1 MDDTTKTP
9 DQETMQEQN
18 EGMINDDGYIA
29 NGGKIEE
36 VDLTNKM
43 KDSYINYAMSV
54 IVQRALP
61 DVRDGLKPVHR
72 RILYAMQEAGM
83 TSNRPYKKSA
93 RIVGEVLG
101 KYHPHGDSSVY
112 YATVRLAQDFNTRY
126 LLVDGH
132 GNFGSVDGDSPAA
145 MRYTEVRM
153 TKMAESMLEDIEKDT
168 VEFVDNYD
176 ASLKEPSVLPAKI
189 PALLV
194 NGSAGIAVGMA
205 TNIPPHNLR
214 EVVKGIC
221 MLIDT
226 PDVTVEDLMS
236 AIKGPDFP
244 TGAMILGRE
253 GIQQAYA
260 TGRGIIKVRAK
271 AEIEPMAK
279 NKNRIVITEIPYQV
293 NKARL
298 LESIAGLVKDGVI
311 EGITDLRDESD
322 RRGMRVVVELRA
334 DVVPDV
340 ILNKLYKHTQLQDS
354 FGVIMLALV
363 DNKPKVLNLKQ
374 ILECYV
380 AHQKDVVTRRTRY
393 DLAKAKERAH
403 ILEGLKIALGH
414 LDEVIHTIRNS
425 ANAEIAKAS
434 LMEKFS
440 LSDRQSQAIL
450 DMRLQRLTGLERK
463 KIDDEDVDVLQTIDY
478 LESVLADEQKVL
490 DIIKKDLQ
498 EKAEK
503 FGDDRRTDIV
513 ADTGDMDVLDLI
525 ADEEIVITLSNQGYI
540 KRQTPDNFRKQRRG
554 GTGKHGGSGKK
565 EDDFTKYLFLATTH
579 NYILFFTNRGQV
591 YTLRGYQIPEASRQA
606 KGSAIINLLQVSP
619 GEQITAVINVSEF
632 EDNKFL
638 FMATNQGTVK
648 RTKLKDFSFVRKNGL
663 KAIILNEDEE
673 LISVKMT
680 DGNSSILMATRD
692 GIAIHFS
699 EQDVRCMGR
708 GAHGVKG
715 INLGIHDTV
724 VAMDC
729 VDDPESEVL
738 TVTENGCGKRTKLS
752 DYAQQTRGGKG
763 RINYKITPK
772 TGLVAGM
779 TIVHPNDEL
788 YIISAE
794 GIIIR
799 MDVNQLSKIGR
810 NTQGVNVITLREG
823 DKVTAIA
830 TVESEDDIV
839 REE

>member
-1 MDDTTKTP
+1 VDDTTKTP

-112 YATVRLAQDFNTRY
+112 DATVRLAQDFNTRY

-221 MLIDT
+221 MLIDN

-403 ILEGLKIALGH
+403 ILEGLKIALDH

-463 KIDDEDVDVLQTIDY
+463 KIDDEYVDVLQTIDY

>member
-1 MDDTTKTP
+1 MDDMTKNP
-9 DQETMQEQN
+9 DQENVTENN
-18 EGMINDDGYIA
+18 EGLINDDGYIA
-29 NGGKIEE
+29 SGGKIEE

-101 KYHPHGDSSVY
+101 KDHPHGDSSVY
-112 YATVRLAQDFNTRY
+112 DATVRLAQDFNTRY

-214 EVVKGIC
+214 EVVKGIT
-221 MLIDT
+221 MLIDN
-226 PDVTVEDLMS
+226 PDVSVDELMS

-244 TGAMILGRE
+244 TGAMILGNE
-253 GIQQAYA
+253 GIRQAYA
-260 TGRGIIKVRAK
+260 TGRGIVKVRAK
-271 AEIEPMAK
+271 AEIEPMQK
-279 NKNRIVITEIPYQV
+279 NKHRIVVTEIPYQV

-354 FGVIMLALV
+354 FGIIMLALV
-363 DNKPKVLNLKQ
+363 DNKPKILNLKQ

-380 AHQKDVVTRRTRY
+380 KHQKDVVTRRTRY

-403 ILEGLKIALGH
+403 ILEGLKKALDH
-414 LDEVIHTIRNS
+414 LDEVIQTIRSS
-425 ANAEIAKAS
+425 ANGEIAKAS
-434 LMEKFS
+434 LMEKFDF
-440 LSDRQSQAIL
+440 SDRQAQAIL

-463 KIDDEDVDVLQTIDY
+463 KIDDEYVDILQTIDY

-490 DIIKKDLQ
+490 NIIKKDLQ

-513 ADTGDMDVLDLI
+513 ADTGNMDVLDLI

-554 GTGKHGGSGKK
+554 GMGKHGGSGKK

-579 NYILFFTNRGQV
+579 NYILFFTNKGQV
-591 YTLRGYQIPEASRQA
+591 YTLRGYQIPEAGRTA
-606 KGSAIINLLQVSP
+606 KGSAIINLLQLSP
-619 GEQITAVINVSEF
+619 GEKITAVINVSEF
-632 EDNKFL
+632 DDTKYL

-648 RTKLKDFSFVRKNGL
+648 RTKLADFSYVRKSGL
-663 KAIILNEDEE
+663 KAIVLNEDEE
-673 LISVKMT
+673 LISVKLT
-680 DGNSSILMATRD
+680 DGNSSILMATRE
-692 GIAIHFS
+692 GQAIHFS
-699 EQDVRCMGR
+699 EEDVRCMGR
-708 GAHGVKG
+708 GAHGVRG
-715 INLGIHDTV
+715 INLGSNDRV
-724 VAMDC
+724 VAMDA
-729 VDDPESEVL
+729 VYDPESEVL
-738 TVTENGCGKRTKLS
+738 TVTENGKGKRTKLS
-752 DYAQQTRGGKG
+752 EYTKQTRGGKG
-763 RINYKITPK
+763 RINYRLTPK

-799 MDVNQLSKIGR
+799 MDVNQLSNIGR
-810 NTQGVNVITLREG
+810 ATQGNIVITLKDG

-830 TVESEDDIV
+830 TVESEEEIV
-839 REE
+839 KE

>member
-101 KYHPHGDSSVY
+101 KYHPHGDYSVY
-112 YATVRLAQDFNTRY
+112 DATVRLAQDFNTRY

-403 ILEGLKIALGH
+403 ILEGLKIALDH

-463 KIDDEDVDVLQTIDY
+463 KIDDEYVDVLQTIDY

>member
-1 MDDTTKTP
+1 VDDTTKTP

-112 YATVRLAQDFNTRY
+112 DATVRLAQDFNTRY

-189 PALLV
+189 PALLG

-403 ILEGLKIALGH
+403 ILEGLKIALDH

-463 KIDDEDVDVLQTIDY
+463 KIDDEYVDVLQTIDY

>member
-1 MDDTTKTP
+1 MDDMTKNP
-9 DQETMQEQN
+9 DQENVTENN
-18 EGMINDDGYIA
+18 EGLINDDGYIA
-29 NGGKIEE
+29 SGGKIEE

-112 YATVRLAQDFNTRY
+112 DATVRLAQDFNTRY

-214 EVVKGIC
+214 EVVKGIT
-221 MLIDT
+221 MLIDN
-226 PDVTVEDLMS
+226 PDVSVDELMS

-244 TGAMILGRE
+244 TGAMILGNE
-253 GIQQAYA
+253 GIRQAYA
-260 TGRGIIKVRAK
+260 TGRGIVKVRAK
-271 AEIEPMAK
+271 AEIEPMQK
-279 NKNRIVITEIPYQV
+279 NKHRIVVTEIPYQV

-298 LESIAGLVKDGVI
+298 LESIVGLVKDGVI

-354 FGVIMLALV
+354 FGIIMLALV
-363 DNKPKVLNLKQ
+363 DNKPKILNLKQ

-380 AHQKDVVTRRTRY
+380 KHQKDVVTRRTRY

-403 ILEGLKIALGH
+403 ILEGLKKALDH
-414 LDEVIHTIRNS
+414 LDEVIQTIRSS
-425 ANAEIAKAS
+425 ANGEIAKAS
-434 LMEKFS
+434 LMEKFDF
-440 LSDRQSQAIL
+440 SDRQAQAIL

-463 KIDDEDVDVLQTIDY
+463 KIDDEYVDILQTIDY

-490 DIIKKDLQ
+490 NIIKKDLQ

-513 ADTGDMDVLDLI
+513 ADTGNMDVLDLI

-554 GTGKHGGSGKK
+554 GMGKHGGSGKK

-579 NYILFFTNRGQV
+579 NYILFFTNKGQV
-591 YTLRGYQIPEASRQA
+591 YTLRGYQIPEAGRTA
-606 KGSAIINLLQVSP
+606 KGSAIINLLQLSP
-619 GEQITAVINVSEF
+619 GEKITAVINVSEF
-632 EDNKFL
+632 DDTKYL

-648 RTKLKDFSFVRKNGL
+648 RTKLADFSYVRKSGL
-663 KAIILNEDEE
+663 KAIVLNEDEE
-673 LISVKMT
+673 LISVKLT
-680 DGNSSILMATRD
+680 DGNSSILMATRE
-692 GIAIHFS
+692 GQAIHFS
-699 EQDVRCMGR
+699 EEDVRCMGR
-708 GAHGVKG
+708 GAHGVRG
-715 INLGIHDTV
+715 INLGSNDRV
-724 VAMDC
+724 VAMDA
-729 VDDPESEVL
+729 VYDPESEVL
-738 TVTENGCGKRTKLS
+738 TVTENGKGKRTKLS
-752 DYAQQTRGGKG
+752 EYTKQTRGGKG
-763 RINYKITPK
+763 RINYRLTPK

-799 MDVNQLSKIGR
+799 MDVNQLSNIGR
-810 NTQGVNVITLREG
+810 ATQGNIVITLKDG

-830 TVESEDDIV
+830 TVESEEEIV
-839 REE
+839 KE

>member
-1 MDDTTKTP
+1 VDDTTKTP

-112 YATVRLAQDFNTRY
+112 DATVRLAQDFNTRY

-221 MLIDT
+221 MLIDN

-403 ILEGLKIALGH
+403 ILEGLKIALDH

-463 KIDDEDVDVLQTIDY
+463 KIDDEYVDVLQTIDY
-478 LESVLADEQKVL
+478 LESVLADKQKVL

>member
-1 MDDTTKTP
+1 MDDMTKNP
-9 DQETMQEQN
+9 DQENVTENN
-18 EGMINDDGYIA
+18 EGLINDDGYIA
-29 NGGKIEE
+29 SGGKIEE

-101 KYHPHGDSSVY
+101 KYHPHGDFSVY
-112 YATVRLAQDFNTRY
+112 DATVRLAQDFNTRY

-214 EVVKGIC
+214 EVVKGIT
-221 MLIDT
+221 MLIDN
-226 PDVTVEDLMS
+226 PDVSVDELMS
-236 AIKGPDFP
+236 SIKGPDFP
-244 TGAMILGRE
+244 TGAMILGNE
-253 GIQQAYA
+253 GIRQAYA
-260 TGRGIIKVRAK
+260 TGRGIVKVRAK
-271 AEIEPMAK
+271 AEIEPMQK
-279 NKNRIVITEIPYQV
+279 NKHRIVVTEIPYQV

-354 FGVIMLALV
+354 FGIIMLALV
-363 DNKPKVLNLKQ
+363 DNKPKILNLKQ

-380 AHQKDVVTRRTRY
+380 KHQKDVVTRRTRY

-403 ILEGLKIALGH
+403 ILEGLKKALDH
-414 LDEVIHTIRNS
+414 LDEVIQTIRSS
-425 ANAEIAKAS
+425 ANGEIAKAS
-434 LMEKFS
+434 LMEKFDF
-440 LSDRQSQAIL
+440 SDRQAQAIL

-463 KIDDEDVDVLQTIDY
+463 KIDDEYVDILQTIDY

-490 DIIKKDLQ
+490 NIIKKDLQ

-513 ADTGDMDVLDLI
+513 ADTGNMDVLDLI

-554 GTGKHGGSGKK
+554 GMGKHGGSGKK

-579 NYILFFTNRGQV
+579 NYILFFTNKGQV
-591 YTLRGYQIPEASRQA
+591 YTLRGYQIPEAGRTA
-606 KGSAIINLLQVSP
+606 KGSAIINLLQLSP
-619 GEQITAVINVSEF
+619 GEKITAVINVSEF
-632 EDNKFL
+632 DDTKYL

-648 RTKLKDFSFVRKNGL
+648 RTKLADFSYVRKSGL
-663 KAIILNEDEE
+663 KAIVLNEDEE
-673 LISVKMT
+673 LISVKLT
-680 DGNSSILMATRD
+680 DGNSSILMATRE
-692 GIAIHFS
+692 GQAIHFS
-699 EQDVRCMGR
+699 EEDVRCMGR
-708 GAHGVKG
+708 GAHGVRG
-715 INLGIHDTV
+715 INLGSNDRV
-724 VAMDC
+724 VAMDA
-729 VDDPESEVL
+729 VYDPESEVL
-738 TVTENGCGKRTKLS
+738 TVTENGKGKRTKLS
-752 DYAQQTRGGKG
+752 EYTKQTRGGKG
-763 RINYKITPK
+763 RINYRLTPK

-799 MDVNQLSKIGR
+799 MDVNQLSNIGR
-810 NTQGVNVITLREG
+810 ATQGNIVITLKDG

-830 TVESEDDIV
+830 TVESEEEIV
-839 REE
+839 KE

>member
-112 YATVRLAQDFNTRY
+112 NATVRLAQDFNTRY

-403 ILEGLKIALGH
+403 ILEGLKIALDH

-463 KIDDEDVDVLQTIDY
+463 KIDDEYVDVLQTIDY

>member
-1 MDDTTKTP
+1 MDDMTKNP
-9 DQETMQEQN
+9 DQENVTENN
-18 EGMINDDGYIA
+18 EGLINDDGYIA
-29 NGGKIEE
+29 SGGKIEE

-101 KYHPHGDSSVY
+101 KYHPRGDSSVY
-112 YATVRLAQDFNTRY
+112 DATVRLAQDFNTRY

-214 EVVKGIC
+214 EVVKGIT
-221 MLIDT
+221 MLIDN
-226 PDVTVEDLMS
+226 PDVSVDELMS

-244 TGAMILGRE
+244 TGAMILGNE
-253 GIQQAYA
+253 GIRQAYA
-260 TGRGIIKVRAK
+260 TGRGIVKVRAK
-271 AEIEPMAK
+271 AEIEPMQK
-279 NKNRIVITEIPYQV
+279 NKHRIVVTEIPYQV

-354 FGVIMLALV
+354 FGIIMLALV
-363 DNKPKVLNLKQ
+363 DNKPKILNLKQ

-380 AHQKDVVTRRTRY
+380 KHQKDVVTRRTRY

-403 ILEGLKIALGH
+403 ILEGLKKALDH
-414 LDEVIHTIRNS
+414 LDEVIQTIRSS
-425 ANAEIAKAS
+425 ANGEIAKAS
-434 LMEKFS
+434 LMEKFDF
-440 LSDRQSQAIL
+440 SDRQAQAIL

-463 KIDDEDVDVLQTIDY
+463 KIDDEYVDILQTIDY

-490 DIIKKDLQ
+490 NIIKKDLQ

-513 ADTGDMDVLDLI
+513 ADTGNMDVLDLI

-554 GTGKHGGSGKK
+554 GMGKHGGSGKK

-579 NYILFFTNRGQV
+579 NYILFFTNKGQV
-591 YTLRGYQIPEASRQA
+591 YTLRGYQIPEAGRTA
-606 KGSAIINLLQVSP
+606 KGSAIINLLQLSP
-619 GEQITAVINVSEF
+619 GEKITAVINVSEF
-632 EDNKFL
+632 DDTKYL

-648 RTKLKDFSFVRKNGL
+648 RTKLADFSYVRKSGL
-663 KAIILNEDEE
+663 KAIVLNEDEE
-673 LISVKMT
+673 LISVKLT
-680 DGNSSILMATRD
+680 DGNSSILMATRE
-692 GIAIHFS
+692 GQAIHFS
-699 EQDVRCMGR
+699 EEDVRCMGR
-708 GAHGVKG
+708 GAHGVRG
-715 INLGIHDTV
+715 INLGSNDRV
-724 VAMDC
+724 VAMDA
-729 VDDPESEVL
+729 VYDPESEVL
-738 TVTENGCGKRTKLS
+738 TVTENGKGKRTKLS
-752 DYAQQTRGGKG
+752 EYTKQTRGGKG
-763 RINYKITPK
+763 RINYRLTPK

-799 MDVNQLSKIGR
+799 MDVNQLSNIGR
-810 NTQGVNVITLREG
+810 ATQGNIVITLKDG

-830 TVESEDDIV
+830 TVESEEEIV
-839 REE
+839 KE

>member
-1 MDDTTKTP
+1 MDDMTKNP
-9 DQETMQEQN
+9 DQENVTENN
-18 EGMINDDGYIA
+18 EGLINDDGYIA
-29 NGGKIEE
+29 SGGKIEE

-54 IVQRALP
+54 IVQRVLP

-112 YATVRLAQDFNTRY
+112 DATVRLAQDFNTRY

-214 EVVKGIC
+214 EVVKGIT
-221 MLIDT
+221 MLIDN
-226 PDVTVEDLMS
+226 PDVSVDELMS

-244 TGAMILGRE
+244 TGAMILGNE
-253 GIQQAYA
+253 GIRQAYA
-260 TGRGIIKVRAK
+260 TGRGIVKVRAK
-271 AEIEPMAK
+271 AEIEPMQK
-279 NKNRIVITEIPYQV
+279 NKHRIVVTEIPYQV

-354 FGVIMLALV
+354 FGIIMLALV
-363 DNKPKVLNLKQ
+363 DNKPKILNLKQ

-380 AHQKDVVTRRTRY
+380 KHQKDVVTRRTRY

-403 ILEGLKIALGH
+403 ILEGLKKALDH
-414 LDEVIHTIRNS
+414 LDEVIQTIRSS
-425 ANAEIAKAS
+425 ANGEIAKAS
-434 LMEKFS
+434 LMEKFDF
-440 LSDRQSQAIL
+440 SDRQAQAIL

-463 KIDDEDVDVLQTIDY
+463 KIDDEYVDILQTIDY

-490 DIIKKDLQ
+490 NIIKKDLQ

-513 ADTGDMDVLDLI
+513 ADTGNMDVLDLI

-554 GTGKHGGSGKK
+554 GMGKHGGSGKK

-579 NYILFFTNRGQV
+579 NYILFFTNKGQV
-591 YTLRGYQIPEASRQA
+591 YTLRGYQIPEAGRTA
-606 KGSAIINLLQVSP
+606 KGSAIINLLQLSP
-619 GEQITAVINVSEF
+619 GEKITAVINVSEF
-632 EDNKFL
+632 DDTKYL

-648 RTKLKDFSFVRKNGL
+648 RTKLADFSYVRKSGL
-663 KAIILNEDEE
+663 KAIVLNEDEE
-673 LISVKMT
+673 LISVKLT
-680 DGNSSILMATRD
+680 DGNSSILMATRE
-692 GIAIHFS
+692 GQAIHFS
-699 EQDVRCMGR
+699 EEDVRCMGR
-708 GAHGVKG
+708 GAHGVRG
-715 INLGIHDTV
+715 INLGSNDRV
-724 VAMDC
+724 VAMDA
-729 VDDPESEVL
+729 VYDPESEVL
-738 TVTENGCGKRTKLS
+738 TVTENGKGKRTKLS
-752 DYAQQTRGGKG
+752 EYTKQTRGGKG
-763 RINYKITPK
+763 RINYRLTPK

-799 MDVNQLSKIGR
+799 MDVNQLSNIGR
-810 NTQGVNVITLREG
+810 ATQGNIVITLKDG

-830 TVESEDDIV
+830 TVESEEEIV
-839 REE
+839 KE

>member
-112 YATVRLAQDFNTRY
+112 DATVRLAQDFNTRY

-221 MLIDT
+221 MLIDN

-340 ILNKLYKHTQLQDS
+340 ILNKLYNHTQLQDS

-403 ILEGLKIALGH
+403 ILEGLKIALDH

-463 KIDDEDVDVLQTIDY
+463 KIDDEYVDVLQTIDY

>member
-9 DQETMQEQN
+9 EQETINEQEN
-18 EGMINDDGYIA
+18 VVMNDDGYIA
-29 NGGKIEE
+29 SGGKIEE

-112 YATVRLAQDFNTRY
+112 DATVRLAQDFNTRY

-153 TKMAESMLEDIEKDT
+153 TKVAEAMLEDIEKDT
-168 VEFVDNYD
+168 VEFGPNYD
-176 ASLKEPSVLPAKI
+176 ESLKEPTVLPAKI

-214 EVVKGIC
+214 EVVKGID
-221 MLIDT
+221 MLIDN
-226 PDVTVEDLMS
+226 PDVSVDELMT
-236 AIKGPDFP
+236 AVKGPDFP
-244 TGAMILGRE
+244 TGATILGRE
-253 GIQQAYA
+253 GIRQAYA

-279 NKNRIVITEIPYQV
+279 NKNRIVVTEIPYQV

-298 LESIAGLVKDGVI
+298 LENIAALVKDGVI

-322 RRGMRVVVELRA
+322 RRGMRVVIELRS

-363 DNKPKVLNLKQ
+363 DNKPKILNLKQ

-380 AHQKDVVTRRTRY
+380 SHQKDVVTRRTRY

-403 ILEGLKIALGH
+403 ILEGLKIALDH
-414 LDEVIHTIRNS
+414 LDEVIKTIRNS

-463 KIDDEDVDVLQTIDY
+463 KIDDEYVDVLQTIDY

-498 EKAEK
+498 EKADK
-503 FGDDRRTDIV
+503 FGDDRRTEIV
-513 ADTGDMDVLDLI
+513 NDTGDMDVLDLI

-540 KRQTPDNFRKQRRG
+540 KRQTPDNFRKQQRG
-554 GTGKHGGSGKK
+554 GIGKK
-565 EDDFTKYLFLATTH
+565 GPCH
-579 NYILFFTNRGQV
+579 
-591 YTLRGYQIPEASRQA
+591 
-606 KGSAIINLLQVSP
+606 
-619 GEQITAVINVSEF
+619 
-632 EDNKFL
+632 
-638 FMATNQGTVK
+638 
-648 RTKLKDFSFVRKNGL
+648 
-663 KAIILNEDEE
+663 
-673 LISVKMT
+673 
-680 DGNSSILMATRD
+680 
-692 GIAIHFS
+692 
-699 EQDVRCMGR
+699 
-708 GAHGVKG
+708 
-715 INLGIHDTV
+715 
-724 VAMDC
+724 
-729 VDDPESEVL
+729 
-738 TVTENGCGKRTKLS
+738 
-752 DYAQQTRGGKG
+752 
-763 RINYKITPK
+763 
-772 TGLVAGM
+772 
-779 TIVHPNDEL
+779 
-788 YIISAE
+788 
-794 GIIIR
+794 
-799 MDVNQLSKIGR
+799 
-810 NTQGVNVITLREG
+810 NTQLCSVLH
-823 DKVTAIA
+823 
-830 TVESEDDIV
+830 
-839 REE
+839 